1 MYFIRFEVTGMM
13 RGGKRFKPLK
23 FSSFK
28 TASMINLY
36 QGSIWGVQENGKR
49 SLLRRV
55 YN

>member
-28 TASMINLY
+28 TTSMINFIRVL
-36 QGSIWGVQENGKR
+36 SGVFKKME
-49 SLLRRV
+49 SAV
-55 YN
+55 C